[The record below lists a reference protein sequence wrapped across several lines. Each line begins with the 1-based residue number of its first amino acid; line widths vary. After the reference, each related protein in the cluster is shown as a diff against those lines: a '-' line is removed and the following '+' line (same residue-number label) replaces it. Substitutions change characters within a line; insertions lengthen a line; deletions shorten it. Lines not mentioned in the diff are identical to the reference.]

1 MGEKDP
7 FALAIILW
15 PLNSL
20 AEVPEGRG
28 ASAVIIVERLW
39 RSLKYECIYLN
50 AYEGGSETRRG
61 IGSWVKLYN
70 RRRPH
75 SSLDDRTP
83 CEAYWRLPR
92 KGYRYK
98 AA

>member
-1 MGEKDP
+1 LCLLGILRALLEAYDGKDGIFHSSGEN
-7 FALAIILW
+7 ANHIM
-15 PLNSL
+15 
-20 AEVPEGRG
+20 
-28 ASAVIIVERLW
+28 VERLW

-50 AYEGGSETRRG
+50 AYEGGLETRRG
-61 IGSWVKLYN
+61 IGSWVELYN

-83 CEAYWRLPR
+83 FEACWRMPR
-92 KGYRYK
+92 QGYRYK